1 MRNDLL
7 LAWWLRIISAPVAQF
22 GEARPERNEEAVI
35 TDPVV
40 YMGRGTYDPGLVMCV
55 TEQGGNRE

>member
-1 MRNDLL
+1 VVKDNL
-7 LAWWLRIISAPVAQF
+7 SAGRTVRRGSA
-22 GEARPERNEEAVI
+22 ERNEEAVI

-40 YMGRGTYDPGLVMCV
+40 YMGRGTYDPGLALCG